1 MNTAPGRCFVAP
13 LLVAFLIGA
22 AFLLSLLSPSDAVAQ
37 NKKKPTPPPAAAN
50 RPKNDGS
57 ERGTD
62 GSKVYSFTGLDI
74 DGRLKT
80 PQLLYFLSR
89 VRSEFDSVT
98 PDHRS
103 FIPELERSP
112 EGM

>member
-1 MNTAPGRCFVAP
+1 MNTTPGRCFLAP
-13 LLVAFLIGA
+13 LLLAVAIGVAFIASLIAPSPAHAQKKKGA
-22 AFLLSLLSPSDAVAQ
+22 A
-37 NKKKPTPPPAAAN
+37 PPASGA
-50 RPKNDGS
+50 KQKFDGG
-57 ERGTD
+57 ERGAD

>member
-1 MNTAPGRCFVAP
+1 MNTPPGRCFVA
-13 LLVAFLIGA
+13 AAILIGVAIVIFLCAPKDA
-22 AFLLSLLSPSDAVAQ
+22 AAQ
-37 NKKKPTPPPAAAN
+37 KKKAAPPPISTQ
-50 RPKNDGS
+50 KSKSDGGPRAS
-57 ERGTD
+57 D

-103 FIPELERSP
+103 FMPELERSP

>member
-1 MNTAPGRCFVAP
+1 MNTPPGRCFLAP
-13 LLVAFLIGA
+13 LLVAIFLCA
-22 AFLLSLLSPSDAVAQ
+22 AFVLSLLAPSTAHAQ
-37 NKKKPTPPPAAAN
+37 KKKGAAPPAAGA
-50 RPKNDGS
+50 KQKFDGG
-57 ERGTD
+57 ERGAD

>member
-1 MNTAPGRCFVAP
+1 MRTALLLSAIALP
-13 LLVAFLIGA
+13 LLASGRA
-22 AFLLSLLSPSDAVAQ
+22 DAQ
-37 NKKKPTPPPAAAN
+37 KKKPPADAAKKA
-50 RPKNDGS
+50 PKNDGG
-57 ERGTD
+57 ERASD

-103 FIPELERSP
+103 FIPELEKSP

>member
-1 MNTAPGRCFVAP
+1 MRVTVNTTPGRCFTAP
-13 LLVAFLIGA
+13 FLVALLIGA
-22 AFLLSLLSPSDAVAQ
+22 AFVASLLAPRDAAAQ
-37 NKKKPTPPPAAAN
+37 KKKGAAAS
-50 RPKNDGS
+50 PKKSDGG

-98 PDHRS
+98 PEHRS
-103 FIPELERSP
+103 FLPELERSP

>member
-1 MNTAPGRCFVAP
+1 MRVTVNTTPGRCFTAP
-13 LLVAFLIGA
+13 LLVAILIGA
-22 AFLLSLLSPSDAVAQ
+22 AFVASLFSPRDAAAQ
-37 NKKKPTPPPAAAN
+37 KKKAAAAT
-50 RPKNDGS
+50 KKFDGG

-98 PDHRS
+98 PEHRS
-103 FIPELERSP
+103 FLPELERSP